1 MEKTQGRRRSSRA
14 PTTSRKTRVAGLDLP
29 TCTFLLAAVVFGG
42 AGINSP
48 FAHAL
53 IVVLG
58 LVVLAIRLP
67 RLDWQGAGAGM
78 RYVAWLFLAC
88 VVLGLLQIVPLPTAL
103 WAGLPGHQLAAEIA
117 AAVGSGGWRAWSL
130 SPDRTLESM
139 TALVPPAA
147 GVLIAVQASA
157 EQRRAIL
164 RFILLVALVS
174 AMLAIIQI
182 SAGPGSAPVLFATR
196 HRGLGVGLFVN
207 RNHFA
212 LFLLLTMQ
220 IAALPGIPTLA
231 GQRSRGGAPESQ
243 SIEWLLRAGA
253 LVLLSLGVL
262 ATLSRTGTF
271 LLPVAL
277 VAAILTNRRGRLKGR
292 VVLIG
297 VVVAILLALALSA
310 APPVQAL
317 LERYTTAAEDK
328 RFDFWV
334 NTILAV
340 RDALPLGTGFGTF
353 TLIYPTVEPLA
364 QLEPDVVNHAH
375 NDLLELVLEGG
386 LPGVALLIA
395 WLAVIVM
402 LVIRARGVAQ
412 SRRERLLPVIVA
424 VGVGLTLAASVVDYP
439 IRMDAIAVVLA
450 LLVGMLLPA
459 APGTPAA
466 MPWGGRR
473 WLILLPLVLLGV
485 FTVTQQAARQFA
497 TKGGAAF
504 APWASQVQADTAT
517 RFQFQSDPAQSSKAA
532 RRALA
537 VSPLDAQA
545 VRAEGMAAL
554 TLGRREQGAQLL
566 SLGGRLG
573 WRDGFNQL
581 WLIEQALAAGA
592 DAYAIQRMD
601 GLIRQHKFGDALLP
615 LMPPLLRTPQGTAAV
630 VEQLAQQ
637 PAWRV
642 AFFNA
647 LARDKGTTT
656 AQVADLAAR
665 LRQARAPL
673 TPADTTLLRAV
684 LAAQGRFADIRRVWH
699 ESGQTALLG
708 DGEFDVH
715 VGELP
720 LGAAPYEWMAGK
732 LTGVRVEVAQAEA
745 VRKGQ
750 AVAITSQGLA
760 AGPALAQTI
769 VLAPGRY
776 TLAFSAS
783 AEQPETARSLT
794 AMVVCQRATGEFL
807 GAPIA
812 VPLTWG
818 AGRQQGWSTA
828 TGNFAVP
835 GGCPGQTL
843 MVAIPQKGGRPFSL
857 WLDGVSIRSAGP
869 PRA

>member
-1 MEKTQGRRRSSRA
+1 MEKTLGRRRSSRVRGA
-14 PTTSRKTRVAGLDLP
+14 SRKTGVAGVDLP
-29 TCTFLLAAVVFGG
+29 TCGFLLAAVAFGG

-58 LVVLAIRLP
+58 LLVLAIRLP
-67 RLDWQGAGAGM
+67 RLDWQSADARV
-78 RYVAWLFLAC
+78 RYVAWLFLAAAA
-88 VVLGLLQIVPLPTAL
+88 LGLLQIVPLPQSL
-103 WAGLPGHQLAAEIA
+103 WASLPGHQLAGEIA
-117 AAVGSGGWRAWSL
+117 TAVGGGGWRAWSL

-147 GVLIAVQASA
+147 GVLIALQASS

-164 RFILLVALVS
+164 RFILLVALAS

-212 LFLLLTMQ
+212 LFLLLAMQ

-231 GQRSRGGAPESQ
+231 GKRSAAAAERQ
-243 SIEWLLRAGA
+243 STEWALRSGA

-262 ATLSRTGTF
+262 ATLSRAGAF

-277 VAAILTNRRGRLKGR
+277 VAAVLINRRGRLKGR

-297 VVVAILLALALSA
+297 IVVAALLALALSA

-328 RFDFWV
+328 RFDYWA

-340 RDALPLGTGFGTF
+340 RDALPIGTGFGTF

-364 QLEPDVVNHAH
+364 QLRPDVVNHAH
-375 NDLLELVLEGG
+375 NDLLELALEGG
-386 LPGVALLIA
+386 LPGLALLVA
-395 WLAVIVM
+395 WLALIVM

-412 SRRERLLPVIVA
+412 SRRERLLPVVVA

-450 LLVGMLLPA
+450 LLVGMLLPMA
-459 APGTPAA
+459 QDTPAVA
-466 MPWGGRR
+466 GRPARR
-473 WLILLPLVLLGV
+473 WLIVVPLALLGL
-485 FTVTQQAARQFA
+485 FTVTAQAARQFA
-497 TKGGAAF
+497 TKGGAAL
-504 APWASQVQADTAT
+504 APWASQVQADAAT
-517 RFQFQSDPAQSSKAA
+517 RFQFLNDPAQSSRAA

-554 TLGRREQGAQLL
+554 ALGRREQGAQLL

-601 GLIRQHKFGDALLP
+601 GLIRQLKFGDALLP
-615 LMPPLLRTPQGTAAV
+615 LMPPLLRTPEGTAAV

-637 PAWRV
+637 PGWRV

-665 LRQARAPL
+665 LRKAGTPL
-673 TPADTTLLRAV
+673 TPADTMLLRAV
-684 LAAQGRFADIRRVWH
+684 LAEQGRFADVRRVWR
-699 ESGQTALLG
+699 ESGQGVLLG
-708 DGEFDVH
+708 DGEFDVRA
-715 VGELP
+715 GELP
-720 LGAAPYEWMAGK
+720 LGAAPYEWMAGQ
-732 LTGVRVEVAQAEA
+732 LSGVRVEVAQAEA

-750 AVAITSQGLA
+750 AVAITSQGLG

-769 VLAPGRY
+769 VLTPGRY

-783 AEQPETARSLT
+783 AEQAEDAARSLT
-794 AMVVCQRATGEFL
+794 AMVVCRRATGQSL
-807 GAPIA
+807 GQPIA

-828 TGNFAVP
+828 TGSFVVP
-835 GGCPGQTL
+835 GDCPGQTL
-843 MVAIPQKGGRPFSL
+843 MVAIPQTGGRPFSL
-857 WLDGVSIRSAGP
+857 WLDGVSIRSAG
-869 PRA
+869 